1 MTLLTYEQ
9 DVVAALAHELRTAL
23 APILVALEW
32 MRRDP
37 NADALRRGH
46 AVVERQVRYQI
57 ALLDGLMELAQI
69 MHDDSFPLA
78 RVPVE
83 VTSLATGALE
93 DVRPLADERAQ
104 TLTATTCDEP
114 LVVLGD
120 GLRLKQVVI
129 NLLTNAVKYTSRD
142 GRIGLTVAREGDAA
156 VICVRDSGI
165 GIRADMLARVFEP
178 FQQARSGRVSDR
190 LPGIGIG
197 LALARRIVELHHG
210 TVEARSNGPGLGSEF
225 IARLPC
231 RLADS
236 PP

>member
-9 DVVAALAHELRTAL
+9 DVVAALAH
-23 APILVALEW
+23 
-32 MRRDP
+32 
-37 NADALRRGH
+37 
-46 AVVERQVRYQI
+46 
-57 ALLDGLMELAQI
+57 
-69 MHDDSFPLA
+69 
-78 RVPVE
+78 VPVE
-83 VTSLATGALE
+83 VTSLATAALE
-93 DVRPLADERAQ
+93 DVQPLADERAQ
-104 TLTATTCDEP
+104 TLAATTCDEP

-178 FQQARSGRVSDR
+178 FQQARSGRISDGLR
-190 LPGIGIG
+190 GIGIG
-197 LALARRIVELHHG
+197 LALARRIVELQHG
-210 TVEARSNGPGLGSEF
+210 TVEARSDGPGLGSEF

-231 RLADS
+231 RSAES